1 MRSFLNNWDPE
12 QLFLIGGAL
21 LGIGIAGL
29 ALWFTLSLIVG
40 VRRTIRRRRRRQR
53 L

>member
-1 MRSFLNNWDPE
+1 MRSFLNKWDPE
-12 QLFLIGGAL
+12 QLFLIGVVL

-29 ALWFTLSLIVG
+29 GLWFIVSLVME
-40 VRRTIRRRRRRQR
+40 VRRTIRRKRRRQR